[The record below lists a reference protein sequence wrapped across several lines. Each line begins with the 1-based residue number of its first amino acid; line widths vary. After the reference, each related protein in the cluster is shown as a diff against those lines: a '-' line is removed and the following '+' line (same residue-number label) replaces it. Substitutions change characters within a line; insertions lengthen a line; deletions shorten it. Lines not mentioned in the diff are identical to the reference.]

1 MGLTDTEKE
10 EVGGGIGGSVLLIIV
25 GVVIVLYC
33 WRRARTGYVVR
44 FFYVDVLETSKTS
57 STNTQSVRNTLDEE
71 ERIDERKSSSGNFVE
86 EIVADIDS
94 LFDFSKAGE
103 SNNYEDNETTT
114 IELENLSLL
123 EDYNHHRKSSA
134 TSADSPRVE
143 HLKRR
148 RSSHDDNDATVSLQI
163 RSDDDA
169 INN

>member
-1 MGLTDTEKE
+1 MAK
-10 EVGGGIGGSVLLIIV
+10 GSDWIC
-25 GVVIVLYC
+25 G
-33 WRRARTGYVVR
+33 T
-44 FFYVDVLETSKTS
+44 FFLYVDVLETSKTS

-71 ERIDERKSSSGNFVE
+71 ERIDERKNSSGNFVE

-103 SNNYEDNETTT
+103 SNTYEDNETTT

-134 TSADSPRVE
+134 ASTDSPRGE

-163 RSDDDA
+163 RSDDDT

>member
-1 MGLTDTEKE
+1 MWYVFFLRRCPQNVE
-10 EVGGGIGGSVLLIIV
+10 IIN
-25 GVVIVLYC
+25 I
-33 WRRARTGYVVR
+33 AH
-44 FFYVDVLETSKTS
+44 
-57 STNTQSVRNTLDEE
+57 TQSVRNTLDEE
-71 ERIDERKSSSGNFVE
+71 ERIDERKNSSGNFVE

-103 SNNYEDNETTT
+103 SNTSYEDNETTT

-134 TSADSPRVE
+134 ASTDSPRGE

-163 RSDDDA
+163 RSDDDT